1 MEQVI
6 LSTLVNRDFIVDA
19 SIEIAWA
26 HFAKIEQWPSWARHI
41 KDVKLVP
48 PGDIC
53 PTSTGSLK
61 LTNGIE
67 SEFRVTEFQLHQN
80 WKWRG
85 PFLWMRIDYDH
96 RFEPLEN
103 SKTKF
108 TWIIKGEGIGSS
120 TIGRVFAWQYPVSY
134 THLTLPTILLV

>member
-1 MEQVI
+1 MI
-6 LSTLVNRDFIVDA
+6 TLVNRDFVVDA
-19 SIEIAWA
+19 SIDIAWA
-26 HFAKIEQWPSWARHI
+26 HFGKIEQWPSWARHI
-41 KDVKLVP
+41 KDVNLMP

-53 PTSTGSLK
+53 PTSAGSLK
-61 LTNGIE
+61 LTNGIK

-96 RFEPLEN
+96 RFESIED

-108 TWIIKGEGIGSS
+108 TWIIEGEGIGAS
-120 TIGRVFAWQYPVSY
+120 TIGRVFAWQYQRNLDKAIP
-134 THLTLPTILLV
+134 LLQQEISSL